1 MKIFEQH
8 AIDQEKDRLISVHG
22 KNYQN
27 HRYLWRITHGLSFVF
42 VLVASLFS
50 WLGFTGAPGNYT
62 MLAVATVA
70 ALLFSATSSP
80 KDIYLLY
87 RGKIPY
93 MIPSGKPNSFYALMS
108 MWPLVVL
115 ALIFPLAGK
124 LPDPSFA
131 LGAAI
136 LAMFLC
142 QQLQKLSIKW
152 QRKLVAKDLQKVG
165 RYIASYEVCY
175 KLCEIQKI
183 HIGSWRTALEALD
196 DSAFYDFADVVEDAY
211 QAFLTEKEA
220 KQAKQAATKKLTDA
234 QQAEHLAIY
243 KHQTSTD
250 NLASA
255 KRLLKEHADA
265 VNVSV

>member
-8 AIDQEKDRLISVHG
+8 ATDHEKGRLTSIHG
-22 KNYQN
+22 KFFEN
-27 HRYLWRITHGLSFVF
+27 LKGIFRILHVFSFILVVFIGVISWFGL
-42 VLVASLFS
+42 
-50 WLGFTGAPGNYT
+50 TGMPGDHT
-62 MLAVATVA
+62 LLIAATA
-70 ALLFSATSSP
+70 LALLFSATTSP
-80 KDIYLLY
+80 KDIYQLY
-87 RGKIPY
+87 CGRIPY
-93 MIPSGKPNSFYALMS
+93 LVPNGKPDTYYALMAI
-108 MWPLVVL
+108 WPLFVL
-115 ALIFPLAGK
+115 ALVFPLAGK
-124 LPDPSFA
+124 LPAPSFA
-131 LGAAI
+131 LGGAI
-136 LAMFLC
+136 LAMFIC
-142 QQLQKLSIKW
+142 RKLQKLSIKW
-152 QRKLVAKDLQKVG
+152 QRKLVAKDLQKVK

-265 VNVSV
+265 VNVNV